1 MAAKGAKTM
10 DFMSA
15 REAASR
21 WGISQRRVALLCAEG
36 RIENA
41 TIIGNMWIIPATAQK
56 PLDAR
61 STRRAKSEEAGLR
74 PFIKW
79 AGGKTQLLSE
89 LSLLYPFKNGKIR
102 KYAEPFVGG
111 GAVLFDILSKFDVD
125 EVYISD
131 SNPDL
136 MNAYRIL
143 RDETEELLDMLR
155 VMQEEYLP
163 LDEAARRTY
172 YAEKRDAFNALR
184 VGKDEGINIAKAG
197 LFIFLNKTCFNG
209 LYRVNKKGAFNV
221 PIGAYKAP
229 VICDEDNLRAVA
241 HALQRVKI
249 VCADY
254 KAAADFIDAQTFV
267 YIDPPYRP
275 LTQTSR
281 FTAYTEGAFNDE
293 DQTEL
298 AAFFAEMSQKGALLV
313 ASNADPTN
321 ADPADDFFDRLYGD
335 YTIARVLASR
345 AINSKGEGRGKV
357 RELLIRNF

>member
-1 MAAKGAKTM
+1 M

-15 REAASR
+15 REAARR

-41 TIIGNMWIIPATAQK
+41 TIIGNMWIIPATAEK
-56 PLDAR
+56 PLDKRSAR
-61 STRRAKSEEAGLR
+61 YTSTEEAPLR

-79 AGGKTQLLSE
+79 AGGKGQLLSE
-89 LSLLYPFKNGKIR
+89 ISRLYPFGNGKIT

-111 GAVLFDILSKFDVD
+111 GAVLFDILSKY
-125 EVYISD
+125 ELSEAYISD

-136 MNAYRIL
+136 MNAYRVL
-143 RDETEELLDMLR
+143 RDETEELIEMLCVIR
-155 VMQEEYLP
+155 EEYLP
-163 LDEAARRTY
+163 LDDAARRTY
-172 YAEKRDAFNALR
+172 YEKKRDAFNALC
-184 VGKDEGINIAKAG
+184 VGADDGINIAKAG

-221 PIGAYKAP
+221 PIGAYKTPA
-229 VICDEDNLRAVA
+229 ICDEDNLRAVA
-241 HALQRVKI
+241 KALKNVNI

-275 LTQTSR
+275 LTETSR

-293 DQTEL
+293 DQKEL
-298 AAFFAEMSQKGALLV
+298 AAFFAEMDKKGALLL

-321 ADPADDFFDRLYGD
+321 ADPSDDFFDLLYGD
-335 YTIARVLASR
+335 YTVERVLASR